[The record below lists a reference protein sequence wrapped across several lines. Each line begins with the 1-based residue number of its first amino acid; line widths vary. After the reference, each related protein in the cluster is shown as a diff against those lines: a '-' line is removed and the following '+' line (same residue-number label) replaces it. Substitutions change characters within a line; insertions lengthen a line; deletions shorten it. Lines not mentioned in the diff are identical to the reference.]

1 MRAFNFATNTE
12 YSGQNAALVG
22 NGKYPAFASFN
33 QLKSLGY
40 SVNKGAK
47 SISVFCGYR
56 KGKDG
61 EKTVPC
67 WGRVFDII
75 DTSAIGDTDLLE
87 FIENGTRVPSSQQVN
102 HELVAAL
109 SGGPKAVE
117 QVKEAYNPTKKISA
131 SDMMQSMG
139 IEVFHIA

>member
-1 MRAFNFATNTE
+1 MRAFNFVTNTE

-33 QLKSLGY
+33 QLKSMGY

-47 SISVFCGYR
+47 SVSIFCGYR

-67 WGRVFDII
+67 WGRVFDIV
-75 DTSAIGDTDLLE
+75 DTSAKDDKDLLE
-87 FIENGTRVPSSQQVN
+87 FIEHGKRFTSETESDS
-102 HELVAAL
+102 LISAAL
-109 SGGPKAVE
+109 LSVA
-117 QVKEAYNPTKKISA
+117 
-131 SDMMQSMG
+131 
-139 IEVFHIA
+139 

>member
-1 MRAFNFATNTE
+1 MKAFNFATNVE
-12 YSGQNAALVG
+12 YSGQNALLVG

-47 SISVFCGYR
+47 SVSVFCGYR

-75 DTSAIGDTDLLE
+75 DTSAKDDADLIE
-87 FIENGTRVPSSQQVN
+87 FIEKGQREPSKLEVN
-102 HELVAAL
+102 ASIGAMIFNAE
-109 SGGPKAVE
+109 PKPE
-117 QVKEAYNPTKKISA
+117 TKPQPKTKEISA
-131 SDMMQSMG
+131 SAMMQSMG